1 MDFKTGVLLDSFR
14 LPLDESLHEASE
26 AGADG
31 VQMFAVPHEMA
42 VLKLDF
48 ADAEK
53 LKRKLR
59 SSGLEMASL
68 CGDIG
73 GHGFENKFE
82 NKSKIKKTIEIIDY
96 AVELGTTIIS
106 THIGVISENDSE
118 KRDNIQEALI
128 KICRYAEKSG
138 VLIAVE
144 TGPEKSEVLKKFI
157 LETGE
162 KSLKVNFDPA
172 NLVMVQGE
180 DPVLAVYNLN
190 DLIVHTHAKD
200 GKMIQKCD
208 PVKIYNAFAEGNPDN
223 IDIDSYFME
232 FPIGKGDVNF
242 PAYLAALDEIGYK
255 GYLTIEREA
264 GENRVKDV
272 TEGIK
277 FLKGVML

>member
-1 MDFKTGVLLDSFR
+1 MIFKTGVLLDSLR
-14 LPLDESLHEASE
+14 LPLDEALSVASY
-26 AGADG
+26 GAAKG
-31 VQMFAVPHEMA
+31 VQLFAVPHEMA

-48 ADAEK
+48 SDAEK
-53 LKRKLR
+53 LKRKVR
-59 SSGLEMASL
+59 SYGLEIASL

-82 NKSKIKKTIEIIDY
+82 NKSKINKTIEIIDY
-96 AVELGTTIIS
+96 AVELGTTILT

-138 VLIAVE
+138 VSIAVE
-144 TGPEKSEVLKKFI
+144 TGPEKSEVLQKFI

-162 KSLKVNFDPA
+162 KSLRVNFDPA

-180 DPVLAVYNLN
+180 DPVTAVYKLK

-200 GKMIQKCD
+200 GKMIRKCD
-208 PVKIYNAFAEGNPDN
+208 PVKIYNAFAVGNPDN

-232 FPIGKGDVNF
+232 LPIGKGDVNF
-242 PAYLAALDEIGYK
+242 PAYLAALDAIGYK
-255 GYLTIEREA
+255 GYLTIERES
-264 GENRVKDV
+264 GLNRVKDV

-277 FLKGVML
+277 FLKGVMS

>member
-14 LPLDESLHEASE
+14 LSLDESLQKASE

-31 VQMFAVPHEMA
+31 VQIFAVPHEMA

-48 ADAEK
+48 TDVKK
-53 LKRKLR
+53 LKRKVR
-59 SSGLEMASL
+59 SSGLEIASL

-73 GHGFENKFE
+73 GHGFESLSE
-82 NKSKIKKTIEIIDY
+82 NKSKIKKTFQIIDY
-96 AVELGTTIIS
+96 AVELGTTIIT
-106 THIGVISENDSE
+106 THIGVIPENDSE
-118 KRDNIQEALI
+118 KRDNIQQALI

-138 VLIAVE
+138 VFIAVE
-144 TGPEKSEVLKKFI
+144 TGPERSEVLKKFI

-162 KSLKVNFDPA
+162 KSLMVNFDPA

-200 GKMIQKCD
+200 GKMIRKCD

-223 IDIDSYFME
+223 IDIDSYFLE
-232 FPIGKGDVNF
+232 SPIGKGDVNF

-255 GYLTIEREA
+255 GYLTIERES
-264 GENRVKDV
+264 GRNRVKDV
-272 TEGIK
+272 KEGIK